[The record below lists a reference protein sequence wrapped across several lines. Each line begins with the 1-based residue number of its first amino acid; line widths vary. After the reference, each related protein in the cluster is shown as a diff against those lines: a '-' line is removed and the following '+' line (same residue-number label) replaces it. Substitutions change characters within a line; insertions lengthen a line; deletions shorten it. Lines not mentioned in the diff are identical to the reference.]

1 MILKYVLA
9 WFGMMMLAIINGGLR
24 DFAYKSHV
32 GDLPAHQISTVIL
45 IILFAGY
52 FRFLAAV
59 WPLRSASQVWR
70 PRAAKRDVL
79 NHSIVTIG
87 GS

>member
-1 MILKYVLA
+1 MVLEYFFA
-9 WFGMMMLAIINGGLR
+9 WSGMMILAIINGGFR

-52 FRFLAAV
+52 FWFLTSV
-59 WPLRSASQVWR
+59 WPIESATQAWV
-70 PRAAKRDVL
+70 
-79 NHSIVTIG
+79 IG
-87 GS
+87 GI